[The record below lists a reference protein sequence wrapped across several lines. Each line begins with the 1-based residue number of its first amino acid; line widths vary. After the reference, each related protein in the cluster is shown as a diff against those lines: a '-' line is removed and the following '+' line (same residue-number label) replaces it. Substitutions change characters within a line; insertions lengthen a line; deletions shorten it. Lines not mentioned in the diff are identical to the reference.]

1 MRSILIAICLLGL
14 AGLPT
19 VATAGSVLPD
29 SLLLP
34 GLEAAWLTV
43 DELSCYPES
52 SEPDPFR
59 LAIVDA
65 VMARPT
71 AVDSLLPRLENALF
85 AAPIEEDPLGAP
97 DLSFLARL
105 GRWLHED
112 LADQSDAPWEDAR
125 IDLLVSHGDRPQK
138 PARYFHGLMS
148 TLIAQR
154 RHALR
159 ELETD
164 EIVRLLAESPALL
177 EETGDG
183 EAVTDP
189 VSMRRAEDA
198 ESERINS
205 ILELWTRVDRSQ
217 LYRMGLRF
225 LRDGAWY
232 ARILATETY
241 LNPEQRPE
249 PLAGARHEFPDG
261 SVATGELLYAES
273 GPWGNLV
280 VGAEGEN
287 RYRGDFLFLLDLGGD
302 DSYHLNGNHASSTEQ
317 LEGGAGFRC
326 LVDMAGDDRYEALAN
341 FALAGS
347 FLGAALLDDE
357 SGDDS
362 YRARDFDLGCGWLGT
377 GLLMDRGGDDLYA
390 GGTAVMGAGGGGLGL
405 LRDNSGGDVYRAE
418 LYAQGF
424 AWVGGCG
431 VLDDRAGGDVYAV
444 LPTYTDILRYEDH
457 SLTLSQGFSIG
468 ARPRYSGGL
477 GILRDAAGNDSYL
490 ADIYGQG
497 AGYWYALGLLHDLGG
512 NDSYDAYQY
521 AQGAG
526 IHLALGLLL
535 DDGGNDSYSSHGVGQ
550 GCGHD
555 LAFGLLRD
563 AAGNDRYSCDDLSQG
578 AGSANGIGMLL
589 DGSGLDGYL
598 SKSKTAPAYGNP
610 RRHFGSVGL
619 LVDGSGEDWFST
631 AGEAGERR
639 GSLEGTLLDR
649 DIPLTGPVWDPGE
662 ASAYVDSSWSME
674 EYFLMAGSGEPRFRL
689 WQAAGMDSLV
699 ANPEAAIAALIP
711 HFDTEVAR
719 RRHRIKDALKA
730 IGAPA
735 VDPLRRLLRE
745 GPPDSWRQAVW
756 CLENIGDPAAFPELM
771 SLLAEPRN
779 YRDEVSALAA
789 LARLVDL
796 PPTAAHILERAC
808 EQMTA
813 TADGHAF
820 VRKELAYLIGR
831 QFPRRTDLLL
841 TLAADPHYAPR
852 WMARR
857 ALGGLENWGPAFDR
871 AWRTALREP
880 GTETAQRLAR
890 LLVLQ
895 STRETSRALRKME
908 RSRHGN
914 DPQFARTLLRALD
927 DHPERESRRLLHW
940 RQRLVRIDQP

>member
-1 MRSILIAICLLGL
+1 MRSILTALCLLTL
-14 AGLPT
+14 AGAA
-19 VATAGSVLPD
+19 VAGPVLPD
-29 SLLLP
+29 SLLRP
-34 GLEAAWLTV
+34 GLEAAWLSA

-52 SEPDPFR
+52 HERDPFR
-59 LAIVDA
+59 LNIVDA
-65 VMARPT
+65 IMARPT
-71 AVDSLLPRLENALF
+71 AADSLLPRLEAALF
-85 AAPIEEDPLGAP
+85 AAPVEEDPLGAP
-97 DLSFLARL
+97 DLSFLTRL

-112 LADQSDAPWEDAR
+112 LASKPDAPWEDAR
-125 IDLLVSHGDRPQK
+125 IDLLVSHGDRPLE

-154 RHALR
+154 RHALGD
-159 ELETD
+159 LDTD
-164 EIVRLLAESPALL
+164 ELSRLVAESPALL
-177 EETGDG
+177 EETGGGDS
-183 EAVTDP
+183 
-189 VSMRRAEDA
+189 VSNPIALRRAEDA
-198 ESERINS
+198 ESERINGV
-205 ILELWTRVDRSQ
+205 LELWTRVDRSL

-241 LNPEQRPE
+241 LDPERRPE
-249 PLAGARHEFPDG
+249 PLPDTRHEFPDG
-261 SVATGELLYAES
+261 SVATGELLYAAS

-287 RYRGDFLFLLDLGGD
+287 HYRGDFLFLLDLGGD
-302 DSYHLNGNHASSTEQ
+302 DLYRLGGNRPDTPAD
-317 LEGGAGFRC
+317 LAGGDGFRC
-326 LVDMAGDDRYEALAN
+326 LVDLAGEDRYEAQAN

-357 SGDDS
+357 SGNDS

-377 GLLMDRGGDDLYA
+377 AVLVDRAGDDLYA

-431 VLDDRAGGDVYAV
+431 VLEDREGGDVYAV

-477 GILRDAAGNDSYL
+477 GILRDATGNDSYL

-497 AGYWYALGLLHDLGG
+497 SGYWFALGLLHDEAG

-526 IHLALGLLL
+526 IHLALGFLL
-535 DDGGNDSYSSHGVGQ
+535 DDAGNDSYSSHGVGQ

-563 AAGNDRYSCDDLSQG
+563 GGGNDRYACDDLSQG

-589 DGSGLDGYL
+589 DTSGLDGYL
-598 SKSKTAPAYGNP
+598 AKSKTAPAYGNP
-610 RRHFGSVGL
+610 RRHFGSIGL
-619 LVDGSGEDWFST
+619 LVDGSGEDWFS
-631 AGEAGERR
+631 APGVPGERR

-649 DIPLTGPVWDPGE
+649 DVAIAGPLWDPGE
-662 ASAYVDSSWSME
+662 ATPYRSSAWTME
-674 EYFLMAGSGEPRFRL
+674 EYFLMASSGEPRFRE
-689 WQAAGMDSLV
+689 WQAAGMDSLT

-719 RRHRIKDALKA
+719 RRHRIKDALKT
-730 IGAPA
+730 IGKPA
-735 VDPLRRLLRE
+735 VDPLRLLLRE
-745 GPPDSWRQAVW
+745 GPPASWRQAVW
-756 CLENIGDPAAFPELM
+756 CLENIGDAAAFPELM
-771 SLLAEPRN
+771 TLLSEPRN

-789 LARLVDL
+789 LARLADL
-796 PPTAAHILERAC
+796 PPAPARILERAC
-808 EQMTA
+808 EQRVA
-813 TADGHAF
+813 PGEGHPF

-831 QFPRRTDLLL
+831 QFPERTDLLL
-841 TLAADPHYAPR
+841 VLAADPHYAPR

-857 ALGGLENWGPAFDR
+857 ALAQRENWGPAFRR
-871 AWRTALREP
+871 AWRAALRAP
-880 GTETAQRLAR
+880 QVDTASRLAR
-890 LLVLQ
+890 LLTLR
-895 STRETSRALRKME
+895 SARETASLLGEAR
-908 RSRHGN
+908 RSRHHD
-914 DPQFARTLLRALD
+914 DPAFGRALD
-927 DHPERESRRLLHW
+927 RALADHPERESRLLRHW
-940 RQRLVRIDQP
+940 LGKLN